1 MSTGVNGRE
10 PSATKQGNL
19 VAPPVSPAPAFQPD
33 TPNQARIYDYLLGG
47 KDNYAVDRQAGDE
60 LIRQSPGVR
69 ELARSNRLFM
79 GRAVRY
85 LASEGIRQ
93 YIDIGTGLP
102 GPNPVH
108 KVARRLVPDSR
119 VVYTDNDPSVVV
131 HGRALLADGLRDASK
146 TIMLRADLQDPTTVF
161 ERHKDSRI
169 HKLINWNEPIAVL
182 LVAVLHFVPDADDP
196 AEILAQIRVRLP
208 AGSYLVIS
216 HVTPGTMTQE
226 ELHAARTVY
235 KASGG
240 VFPRTGPEI
249 EHLCQGLDLVE
260 PGLVPL
266 DEWRPDQPTGPPPE
280 GAGGLAA
287 VGKVIHPVDLRSRD
301 LDRPRRQAV

>member
-10 PSATKQGNL
+10 PSARTQDDL
-19 VAPPVSPAPAFQPD
+19 VASPGVPAFQPD
-33 TPNQARIYDYLLGG
+33 KPNQARIYDYLLGG
-47 KDNYAVDRQAGDE
+47 KDNYGADRQAGDE
-60 LIRQSPGVR
+60 LVRQSPGVR
-69 ELARSNRLFM
+69 ELARSNRRFM

-85 LASEGIRQ
+85 LASLGIRQ

-108 KVARRLVPDSR
+108 EVARRLVPDSR
-119 VVYTDNDPSVVV
+119 VVYTDKDPSVVV
-131 HGRALLADGLRDASK
+131 HGEALLADGLRDASK
-146 TIMLRADLQDPTTVF
+146 TIMLRADLRDPATVF

-169 HKLINWNEPIAVL
+169 HKLINWHEPIVVL

-196 AEILAQIRVRLP
+196 DGILARIRVRLP

-216 HVTPGTMTQE
+216 HVTPGTMTQA
-226 ELHAARTVY
+226 ELNATRDVY

-240 VFPRTGPEI
+240 VFPRTESEI
-249 EHLCQGLDLVE
+249 ERLCRGLDLVE
-260 PGLVPL
+260 PGLVSL
-266 DEWRPDQPTGPPPE
+266 DEWRADQPTGPPPE

-287 VGKVIHPVDLRSRD
+287 VGRVIHPVDLRPRD
-301 LDRPRRQAV
+301 LDRPRHQAV